1 MTEYRNYVMEDHP
14 VKNHYREMREKQTII
29 YVLNMVQKWSPTVGE
44 RSMTIKDAFNVLSG
58 FVDASD
64 PDTSVS
70 NIQHM
75 FQTAEQ
81 LRKDNMPDWL
91 QLTGLL
97 HDLGKIMSLWGEE
110 KHGQTLEKQWGIC
123 GDTWVLGYDAYT
135 HTVFPDLIGDSTKIE
150 YKSNCGMDK
159 LICTWGHDEY
169 LYRILRDQCKL
180 PDIALKIIRYHSLYP
195 WHSDNAYIEL
205 CNEEAGDFE
214 VLRWIK
220 IFNNY
225 DLYTKK
231 QEPLNINEL
240 WPYYEKLIEKYAP
253 GEINF

>member
-1 MTEYRNYVMEDHP
+1 
-14 VKNHYREMREKQTII
+14 MREKQTIL
-29 YVLNMVQKWSPTVGE
+29 YVTNMIHKWSPTVGD
-44 RSMTIKDAFNVLSG
+44 RRMTIKDAFNLLSG
-58 FVDASD
+58 FVDVSD
-64 PDTSVS
+64 PDTGLS

-81 LRKDNMPDWL
+81 LRAEKMPDWL

-97 HDLGKIMSLWGEE
+97 HDLGKIMALWGEE
-110 KHGQTLEKQWGIC
+110 ADGQTVEKQWGIC
-123 GDTWVLGYDAYT
+123 GDTWVLGYNDYE
-135 HTVFPDLIGDSTKIE
+135 HTVFPEFKGDSAHIH
-150 YKSNCGMDK
+150 YKSNCGMDN

-169 LYRILRDQCKL
+169 LYRVLRDQCKL
-180 PDIALKIIRYHSLYP
+180 PDLALKIIRYHSLYP
-195 WHSDNAYIEL
+195 WHTGGAYIEL

-225 DLYTKK
+225 DLYTKR
-231 QEPLNINEL
+231 QDQININEL